1 MLIFDLGGP
10 EGDLVLEDGLAG
22 LVAFFFLPS
31 FLGAPPPAASSSS
44 SSEESKRPPPEE
56 AAVLEVVPISLSESS
71 KSLSASDM
79 NRMVYSSS
87 NVLGCVECTVH
98 GESKEMCDWLNDW
111 PLHNVDE

>member
-10 EGDLVLEDGLAG
+10 EGDLFLEDGLAG

-44 SSEESKRPPPEE
+44 SSEESKRPPPPED

-71 KSLSASDM
+71 RSLSASDM
-79 NRMVYSSS
+79 NCILYSS
-87 NVLGCVECTVH
+87 NDVLSCVECRVH
-98 GESKEMCDWLNDW
+98 WSGEI
-111 PLHNVDE
+111 